1 MSSICSPL
9 GSTFRFQA
17 SGMLKAASCESLRLR
32 IAKTPAFITRE
43 SRTYTRPET
52 VGGIF
57 VR

>member
-1 MSSICSPL
+1 MSSICSLL

-17 SGMLKAASCESLRLR
+17 SGMLKTASSASLS

-43 SRTYTRPET
+43 SRTFTRPET
-52 VGGIF
+52 VGGIV